1 MNSDPSLKRIVEYFE
16 RSRFDY
22 LALDYGGKSLRLS
35 RPVHATEAG
44 AIDETGL
51 GAERGTSL
59 VNVPAPTVG
68 VVETAAARTRFPQAG
83 DAVAKDEALFT
94 LRRHKT
100 VLTVGAAASGKLESV
115 LVGEGDFVEFG
126 QPLAT
131 LSQAN

>member
-1 MNSDPSLKRIVEYFE
+1 MSSDPSLERIVEYFE

-35 RPVHATEAG
+35 RPVRATEVG
-44 AIDETGL
+44 GIDGS
-51 GAERGTSL
+51 GIAAQRGTS
-59 VNVPAPTVG
+59 VMNVPAPTVG
-68 VVETAAARTRFPQAG
+68 FVEVAAGRTRFPQAG

-100 VLTVGAAASGKLESV
+100 VLTVGAAASGTLESV

-126 QPLAT
+126 QPLAM

>member
-1 MNSDPSLKRIVEYFE
+1 MSSPPSLERIVEYFE

-22 LALDYGGKSLRLS
+22 LALDYGGKSVRLS
-35 RPVHATEAG
+35 RPVRATEAG

-51 GAERGTSL
+51 HAERVAFA

-68 VVETAAARTRFPQAG
+68 FVEKVAERTRFPKAG

-100 VLTVGAAASGKLESV
+100 VLAVRAAASGTLGSV
-115 LVGEGDFVEFG
+115 WVGEGDFVEFG